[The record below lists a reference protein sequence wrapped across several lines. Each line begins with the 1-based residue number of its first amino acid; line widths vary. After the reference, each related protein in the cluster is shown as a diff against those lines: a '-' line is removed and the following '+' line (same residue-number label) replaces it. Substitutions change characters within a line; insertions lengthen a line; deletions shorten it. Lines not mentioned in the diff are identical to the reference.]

1 MKIRKILAAFVSVVT
16 ICSVISV
23 PTFAAQ
29 ETQIVTDLVSPAYE
43 YAMSTKSYLTI
54 TSSTAEC
61 KSVCDGMAGVTQIT
75 VEHTLEKHWGL
86 WIWNEVDGASW
97 TKTVYSDTIRL
108 SNTKSGLDSGTY
120 RLKSVFT
127 LKSSSGDTEKI
138 TVYSDEKTV
147 G

>member
-1 MKIRKILAAFVSVVT
+1 MKIRKILATFVSVVM
-16 ICSVISV
+16 ICTAVSV
-23 PTFAAQ
+23 PAYAAQ
-29 ETQIVTDLVSPAYE
+29 GTQIVTDLVSPAYE
-43 YAMSTKSYLTI
+43 YTMITKSYLTI

-97 TKTVYSDTIRL
+97 TKTVDTRAISL
-108 SNTKSGLDSGTY
+108 VNTKSGLDSGTY

-127 LKSSSGDTEKI
+127 LTNSSGKSETI
-138 TVYSDEKTV
+138 TIYSEEETI
-147 G
+147 

>member
-1 MKIRKILAAFVSVVT
+1 MKKFIAIAAVLAAISAVSLNAAAANVPDYVYANSIAPLYET
-16 ICSVISV
+16 ASDAIS
-23 PTFAAQ
+23 T
-29 ETQIVTDLVSPAYE
+29 
-43 YAMSTKSYLTI
+43 LTI
-54 TSSTAEC
+54 SGKTAKCESKLIGHSDVKSC
-61 KSVCDGMAGVTQIT
+61 KVVQ
-75 VEHTLEKHWGL
+75 TLEKKWGL

>member
-75 VEHTLEKHWGL
+75 VE
-86 WIWNEVDGASW
+86 NEVDGASW

>member
-1 MKIRKILAAFVSVVT
+1 MQIRKMFAAFVSAMMIFSVVN
-16 ICSVISV
+16 VYA
-23 PTFAAQ
+23 FAVD

-43 YAMSTKSYLTI
+43 YAKKTENHLTI

-61 KSVCDGMAGVTQIT
+61 KSLCNGFASVTQIT

-86 WIWNEVDGASW
+86 WIWYEVDGASW
-97 TKTVYSDTIRL
+97 TKTVNSNIISL

-127 LKSSSGDTEKI
+127 LKNSSGKSETI
-138 TVYSDEKTV
+138 TIYSDEEKV
-147 G
+147 S

>member
-1 MKIRKILAAFVSVVT
+1 
-16 ICSVISV
+16 
-23 PTFAAQ
+23 
-29 ETQIVTDLVSPAYE
+29 
-43 YAMSTKSYLTI
+43 
-54 TSSTAEC
+54 
-61 KSVCDGMAGVTQIT
+61 MAGVTQIT

-127 LKSSSGDTEKI
+127 LTNSSGKSETI
-138 TVYSDEKTV
+138 TIYSEEETI
-147 G
+147 

>member
-75 VEHTLEKHWGL
+75 VEHTLEKHCGYGMKLTAQVGQRPLIPEPYL
-86 WIWNEVDGASW
+86 WSTPNPDL
-97 TKTVYSDTIRL
+97 TVVHT
-108 SNTKSGLDSGTY
+108 G
-120 RLKSVFT
+120 
-127 LKSSSGDTEKI
+127 
-138 TVYSDEKTV
+138 
-147 G
+147 

>member
-43 YAMSTKSYLTI
+43 YAMITKSYLTI

-61 KSVCDGMAGVTQIT
+61 KSVCEGMTDVTQIT

-97 TKTVYSDTIRL
+97 TKTVDTRAISL
-108 SNTKSGLDSGTY
+108 VNTKSGLDSGTY

>member
-54 TSSTAEC
+54 TSSTADC
-61 KSVCDGMAGVTQIT
+61 KSLCNGMAGVTQIT

-108 SNTKSGLDSGTY
+108 SNTKSGLDIGTY

-127 LKSSSGDTEKI
+127 LKSSSGEPEII
-138 TVYSDEKTV
+138 TIYSDEETV

>member
-1 MKIRKILAAFVSVVT
+1 MQIRKMLAAFISVVMMCSVVSV
-16 ICSVISV
+16 
-23 PTFAAQ
+23 PAFAVD

-43 YAMSTKSYLTI
+43 YAMKTENYLTI
-54 TSSTAEC
+54 TSSNADC
-61 KSVCDGMAGVTQIT
+61 KSLCEGMAGVTQIT

-86 WIWNEVDGASW
+86 WIWSEVDGASW

-127 LKSSSGDTEKI
+127 LTNSSGKSETI
-138 TVYSDEKTV
+138 TIYSEEETI
-147 G
+147 

>member
-43 YAMSTKSYLTI
+43 YAMCTKSYLTI

-97 TKTVYSDTIRL
+97 TKTVDTRAIE
-108 SNTKSGLDSGTY
+108 SEY
-120 RLKSVFT
+120 R
-127 LKSSSGDTEKI
+127 
-138 TVYSDEKTV
+138 TV
-147 G
+147 

>member
-1 MKIRKILAAFVSVVT
+1 
-16 ICSVISV
+16 
-23 PTFAAQ
+23 
-29 ETQIVTDLVSPAYE
+29 
-43 YAMSTKSYLTI
+43 MSTKSYLTI

-97 TKTVYSDTIRL
+97 TKTVDTRAISL
-108 SNTKSGLDSGTY
+108 VNTKSGLDSGTY

-127 LKSSSGDTEKI
+127 LTNSSGKSETI
-138 TVYSDEKTV
+138 TIYSEEETI
-147 G
+147 